1 MTHRSLGSLC
11 GLLIVSTGAFGC
23 SSSSPPA
30 ADGGPLSPTFTN
42 VYQAILEPQCSLH
55 HAAGAADS
63 FLTFETQAN
72 AYKTLVN
79 VKASGPACGIVT
91 PAETRVVP
99 GSASTSLLYQK
110 VSEATPPCGSQMP
123 LNANPLSAANQAL
136 IEDWINAGAPNN

>member
-11 GLLIVSTGAFGC
+11 GLLIVSAGAFGC

-91 PAETRVVP
+91 PAGDASRAGERLDEP
-99 GSASTSLLYQK
+99 ALPEGLGSD
-110 VSEATPPCGSQMP
+110 ATVRQPEC
-123 LNANPLSAANQAL
+123 L
-136 IEDWINAGAPNN
+136 